1 MSLTID
7 QLIYD
12 PAANEGAKVGAF
24 IIDADGH
31 QVDVNADGSLN
42 VVGSFSIAPGT
53 EIKITDGTDDLEIN
67 ADGSVNAVVSAT
79 DLDIR
84 DLDFASDS
92 VDVSGSSVSISG
104 SVAVTATDLDIRNLV
119 FANDKVDV
127 SNSVIALDSATLAA
141 LENINAVVTAT
152 DLDIRNLVFA
162 TDKVDASGSSVSVSN
177 KPIVNETNNSIKNSA
192 ISATTTAAQLT
203 PTPLSNRKSLIVQN
217 LGNKE
222 IYIGDSG
229 VTSSNGVKI
238 SAGANA
244 ELKYDASVALY
255 ARTASGTADVR
266 ILEAANS

>member
-31 QVDVNADGSLN
+31 QLDINADGSLN
-42 VVGSFSIAPGT
+42 VTGT
-53 EIKITDGTDDLEIN
+53 FDV
-67 ADGSVNAVVSAT
+67 DGSTVELGATTLAALENITVSAT

-84 DLDFASDS
+84 DLAFATDS
-92 VDVSGSSVSISG
+92 VDVSGSEVS
-104 SVAVTATDLDIRNLV
+104 
-119 FANDKVDV
+119 
-127 SNSVIALDSATLAA
+127 LDSATLAA

-152 DLDIRNLVFA
+152 DLDIRDLAFASDSVDVSGSEVSLDAGTLAALENITVSATDFDIRNLVFA

-177 KPIVNETNNSIKNSA
+177 KPIVNETNNAIKNSA
-192 ISATTTAAQLT
+192 ISATTTAAELT

-217 LGNKE
+217 LGSKE

-229 VTSSNGVKI
+229 VTSANGVKI

>member
-1 MSLTID
+1 MGLTID

-31 QVDVNADGSLN
+31 QLDINADGSLN
-42 VVGSFSIAPGT
+42 VTGT
-53 EIKITDGTDDLEIN
+53 FN
-67 ADGSVNAVVSAT
+67 VDGSTVELGATTLAALENITVSAT

-84 DLDFASDS
+84 DLAFATDKVDVSGSEVSLDSATLAALENITVSATDFDIRDLDFAQDS
-92 VDVSGSSVSISG
+92 VDVSGSSVSIS
-104 SVAVTATDLDIRNLV
+104 
-119 FANDKVDV
+119 
-127 SNSVIALDSATLAA
+127 
-141 LENINAVVTAT
+141 
-152 DLDIRNLVFA
+152 
-162 TDKVDASGSSVSVSN
+162 N
-177 KPIVNETNNSIKNSA
+177 KPIVNETNNAIKNSA

-217 LGNKE
+217 LGSKE

-244 ELKYDASVALY
+244 ELKYDATVALY

>member
-1 MSLTID
+1 MSLTLD

-53 EIKITDGTDDLEIN
+53 EIKITDGTDDLAVN
-67 ADGSVNAVVSAT
+67 PDGSINAVVSAT

-84 DLDFASDS
+84 DLAFA
-92 VDVSGSSVSISG
+92 
-104 SVAVTATDLDIRNLV
+104 T
-119 FANDKVDV
+119 DKVDV
-127 SNSVIALDSATLAA
+127 SNSVVALDSATLAA

-192 ISATTTAAQLT
+192 FSATTTAALLT
-203 PTPLSNRKSLIVQN
+203 PTPLTNRKSLIVQN

-244 ELKYDASVALY
+244 ELKFDSSVALY

>member
-53 EIKITDGTDDLEIN
+53 EIKITDGTDDLEVN
-67 ADGSVNAVVSAT
+67 ADGSINAVVSST

-84 DLDFASDS
+84 DLAFATDS
-92 VDVSGSSVSISG
+92 VDVSGSSVSVSNTVDV
-104 SVAVTATDLDIRNLV
+104 SSTDLDIRDLA
-119 FANDKVDV
+119 FATDKVDV
-127 SNSVIALDSATLAA
+127 SGSEVSLDSATLAA

-192 ISATTTAAQLT
+192 FSATTTAALLT
-203 PTPLSNRKSLIVQN
+203 ATPLSNRKSLIVQN
-217 LGNKE
+217 LGSKD

-229 VTSSNGVKI
+229 VTSANGVKI

-244 ELKYDASVALY
+244 ELKFDSAVALY
-255 ARTASGTADVR
+255 AVTPTGTSDVR